1 MDLPSS
7 VRSPCASLPAGKGL
21 PDSIVSRPAFR
32 ITKLGDLPGGPAS
45 WNSKLPLPRAWVQFL
60 GGELRSHKLSGMAG
74 KKKIVNLGLSEVNLP
89 KVTQLMI
96 ELVTPEPAP
105 HFFNEYT

>member
-1 MDLPSS
+1 MVQRLELQ
-7 VRSPCASLPAGKGL
+7 ASTAAGLG
-21 PDSIVSRPAFR
+21 SIPGRG
-32 ITKLGDLPGGPAS
+32 TKIPQTEWHG
-45 WNSKLPLPRAWVQFL
+45 R
-60 GGELRSHKLSGMAG
+60 

-105 HFFNEYT
+105 HFFNEYTYQSTDHLSSGQGTVSFPSEHHASQELYQ